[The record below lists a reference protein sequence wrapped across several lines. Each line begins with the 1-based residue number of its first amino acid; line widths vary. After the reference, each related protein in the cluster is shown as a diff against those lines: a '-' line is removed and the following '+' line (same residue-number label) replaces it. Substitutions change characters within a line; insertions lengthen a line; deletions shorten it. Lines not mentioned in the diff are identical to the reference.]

1 MTGSRIAASA
11 GAAGPAGKS
20 GPAAGRSSS
29 RVAAS
34 AGAAG
39 PGSRRFAVAAG
50 VFLAYLVGVI
60 LFGAWVRIS
69 HSGDGCGSHWPTCG
83 GEIVPVAPSSA
94 ALIEYAHRVTSGFAG
109 VLAAALLAWA
119 VVRFR
124 WGLPTRALAATVFF
138 LLVEAGIGAGLV
150 LGGLTGSDDSAA
162 RAVVIALHLVNTLA
176 LTAGAA
182 LAAWSAA
189 DPARV
194 LRFRRPRA
202 FGPAVALVIV
212 TAMTGAVTALGD
224 TLLPREAALGAGLF
238 ASVAEDFGAGN
249 HFLVR
254 LRAVHPAFALL
265 AAGYVV
271 WLLRPEMRAGGW
283 ARLAVAVVI
292 VECAV
297 GAVSVAL
304 AAPGWIQIVHLL
316 VAQAFW
322 IAFALAWVSP
332 AGGAAAIRSGASS
345 G

>member
-1 MTGSRIAASA
+1 MTSPPVPAARA
-11 GAAGPAGKS
+11 GAPT
-20 GPAAGRSSS
+20 
-29 RVAAS
+29 
-34 AGAAG
+34 
-39 PGSRRFAVAAG
+39 RRFAVAAG

-83 GEIVPVAPSSA
+83 GEIVPAAPSSA
-94 ALIEYAHRVTSGFAG
+94 ALIEYTHRVTSGFAG
-109 VLAAALLAWA
+109 LLAAALLVWA
-119 VVRFR
+119 FCRFR

-162 RAVVIALHLVNTLA
+162 RAIVIALHLVNTLA

-182 LAAWSAA
+182 LTAWSAA
-189 DPARV
+189 DPGRH
-194 LRFRRPRA
+194 LRFRRPAA
-202 FGPAVALVIV
+202 FGPGAALVV
-212 TAMTGAVTALGD
+212 LTAMTGAVTALGD

-238 ASVAEDFGAGN
+238 ASVAEDLGAGN

-254 LRAVHPAFALL
+254 LRAVHPALALL
-265 AAGYVV
+265 VAGYVV
-271 WLLRPEMRAGGW
+271 RLLRRETKAGRW
-283 ARLAVAVVI
+283 ARLAVGAVVL
-292 VECAV
+292 ECAV

-304 AAPGWIQIVHLL
+304 AAPGWLQIVHLL

-322 IAFALAWVSP
+322 IAFVLAWVSP
-332 AGGAAAIRSGASS
+332 AFAGASAGAAASAGAGPTRSGASS

>member
-1 MTGSRIAASA
+1 MTAPPVAAAPA
-11 GAAGPAGKS
+11 GAS
-20 GPAAGRSSS
+20 
-29 RVAAS
+29 
-34 AGAAG
+34 
-39 PGSRRFAVAAG
+39 SRRFALAARL
-50 VFLAYLVGVI
+50 FLAYLVAVI

-83 GEIVPVAPSSA
+83 GEIVPAAPSSA
-94 ALIEYAHRVTSGFAG
+94 ALIEYTHRVSSGFAG

-119 VVRFR
+119 AVRFR
-124 WGLPTRALAATVFF
+124 RGLPTRALAATVFF

-182 LAAWSAA
+182 LTAWTAA
-189 DPARV
+189 DPARR
-194 LRFRRPRA
+194 LRFRRPAA
-202 FGPAVALVIV
+202 FGPAAALVV
-212 TAMTGAVTALGD
+212 LTAMTGAVTALGD

-238 ASVAEDFGAGN
+238 ASVAADLGAGN

-265 AAGYVV
+265 AAGYAVL
-271 WLLRPEMRAGGW
+271 LLRAEASASRW
-283 ARLAVAVVI
+283 ARFAVAAVI

-304 AAPGWIQIVHLL
+304 AAPGWLQVVHLF

-322 IAFALAWVSP
+322 IAFVLAWVSP
-332 AGGAAAIRSGASS
+332 VPAASAAGSAAASAPAAPTRSRASS

>member
-1 MTGSRIAASA
+1 MTGGRIAASA

-20 GPAAGRSSS
+20 GPASGRSSG

-271 WLLRPEMRAGGW
+271 WLLRRETSRW
-283 ARLAVAVVI
+283 ARAAVAVVI
-292 VECAV
+292 AECAV

-332 AGGAAAIRSGASS
+332 AGGASAIRSGASS

>member
-1 MTGSRIAASA
+1 MTGAR
-11 GAAGPAGKS
+11 
-20 GPAAGRSSS
+20 PAALVGGGSRS
-29 RVAAS
+29 
-34 AGAAG
+34 
-39 PGSRRFAVAAG
+39 GSRRFAVAAG

-83 GEIVPVAPSSA
+83 GEIVPAAPSSA
-94 ALIEYAHRVTSGFAG
+94 ALIEYTHRLSSGFAG

-119 VVRFR
+119 FARFR
-124 WGLPTRALAATVFF
+124 WGLPTRLLAATVFF

-162 RAVVIALHLVNTLA
+162 RAAVIALHLVNTLA

-182 LAAWSAA
+182 LTAWSAA
-189 DPARV
+189 DPARR
-194 LRFRRPRA
+194 LRFRRRA
-202 FGPAVALVIV
+202 VFGPAVALVV
-212 TAMTGAVTALGD
+212 ATAMTGAVTALGD
-224 TLLPREAALGAGLF
+224 TLLPREAVLGAGLF
-238 ASVAEDFGAGN
+238 ASVAEDLGAGN

-271 WLLRPEMRAGGW
+271 WLLRREASAGRW
-283 ARLAVAVVI
+283 ARLAVLAVVL
-292 VECAV
+292 ECAV

-304 AAPGWIQIVHLL
+304 AAPGWIQVVHLL
-316 VAQAFW
+316 VAQVFW
-322 IAFALAWVSP
+322 IAFVLAWVSP
-332 AGGAAAIRSGASS
+332 PGGVSSSPAAAIRGEASS

>member
-1 MTGSRIAASA
+1 MSGAGSSA
-11 GAAGPAGKS
+11 PVGG
-20 GPAAGRSSS
+20 
-29 RVAAS
+29 
-34 AGAAG
+34 G
-39 PGSRRFAVAAG
+39 PGSGPRRFAAAAG

-83 GEIVPVAPSSA
+83 GEIVPVEPSSA
-94 ALIEYAHRVTSGFAG
+94 ALIEYAHRLTSGFAG
-109 VLAAALLAWA
+109 VLAAALLVWA

-182 LAAWSAA
+182 LTVWSAA

-194 LRFRRPRA
+194 LRFRRRSA
-202 FGPAVALVIV
+202 FGPAVALVVV

-271 WLLRPEMRAGGW
+271 WLLRPEARAGGW
-283 ARLAVAVVI
+283 ARLAVAVV
-292 VECAV
+292 VLECVV

-304 AAPGWIQIVHLL
+304 AAPGWLQVVHLL
-316 VAQAFW
+316 VAQVFW
-322 IAFALAWVSP
+322 IAFVLAWVSP
-332 AGGAAAIRSGASS
+332 PGRAAPIRSAASS